1 MTVLWGTVIFYVVHT
16 QLPSNALRLPGQ
28 EPARL
33 TIVTLIPQGWA
44 FFTKSPREPQIGVW
58 QRAAGGWRDA
68 RLGPHSE
75 PWNALGFNR
84 RSRAQG
90 LEMGIMQTSVPGTAW
105 RPCAGEDVSA
115 CLDRAPV
122 AVTVPNAAPRPLHCG
137 FVGLVQRDPLPWAW
151 AGSRTVMPAKVA
163 RLEVSC

>member
-1 MTVLWGTVIFYVVHT
+1 MIAAWVAVIFYVVHT
-16 QLPSNALRLPGQ
+16 QLPSNAIRLPGQ
-28 EPARL
+28 ESARL
-33 TIVTLIPQGWA
+33 TIITLTPQGWA
-44 FFTKSPREPQIGVW
+44 FFTKSPREPQVGVW

-84 RSRAQG
+84 RSRSQG
-90 LEMGIMQTSVPGTAW
+90 LELGIMQTAVPADAW
-105 RPCAGEDVSA
+105 RPCEGDDVSA

-122 AVTVPNAAPRPLHCG
+122 AVTIRNTAPRPVHCG
-137 FVGLVQRDPLPWAW
+137 PVGLVQRDPLPWAW
-151 AGSRTVMPAKVA
+151 AGSETVMPAKVA